1 MIKRIIIFT
10 IIITSL
16 FFININT
23 KAEINKIDEKVLS
36 INNINTIIESNDNII
51 ILKDNSVLLK
61 YDLNYKLI
69 TTKKIGNLTNSTLK
83 KYEDDYVLAGIQN
96 NILNIYLINS
106 NLKIKKS
113 FKIYEMIKHNCE
125 IKITNFNDKI
135 YVTLYKNNLIYNNKI
150 YEIKENEIIDH
161 LFSEFDKEDIN
172 NILKESYTLMNE
184 TINNYDTFYTKA
196 AREEDYNIL
205 YNNKEIEV
213 IKGNYILN
221 KELETEIKDLKLIDN
236 AIYVLHDNKLIS
248 YDYEL
253 NKINEYNIC
262 NECNAEKMIITSNK
276 VYLLYRINGNQY
288 IDLYDFNYTITNK
301 DDDKYGTVEIPKT
314 ATPGEKV
321 LFDIKPNSGYEI
333 NKVTFLDADNEEI
346 NIKNNSFVMPESNV
360 RIVIDYTEVVKNPET
375 SDKLIIIIIV
385 FSIISLLIVIKIYKK
400 VKWIKMG

>member
-125 IKITNFNDKI
+125 IKITNYNDKI